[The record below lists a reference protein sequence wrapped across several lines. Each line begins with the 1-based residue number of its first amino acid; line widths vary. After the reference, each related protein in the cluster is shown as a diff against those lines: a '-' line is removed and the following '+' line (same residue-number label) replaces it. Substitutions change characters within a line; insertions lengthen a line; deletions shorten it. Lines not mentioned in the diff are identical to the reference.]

1 MTLHAPSNI
10 EAVAFNPEVG
20 GCGNEHKAKK
30 NERLSVSCPACEPL
44 IAKYH
49 TGWGATPAQAAL
61 TEAEQAAK
69 DQDFAR
75 GQALLAAAGTAL
87 GENIAAAANP
97 AAKPGRKARV

>member
-1 MTLHAPSNI
+1 MTLHAPSSI

-30 NERLSVSCPACEPL
+30 GERLSVTCPSCEPL

-69 DQDFAR
+69 DEDFAR

-87 GENIAAAANP
+87 GETIGASATG
-97 AAKPGRKARV
+97 AKTGRKAKA